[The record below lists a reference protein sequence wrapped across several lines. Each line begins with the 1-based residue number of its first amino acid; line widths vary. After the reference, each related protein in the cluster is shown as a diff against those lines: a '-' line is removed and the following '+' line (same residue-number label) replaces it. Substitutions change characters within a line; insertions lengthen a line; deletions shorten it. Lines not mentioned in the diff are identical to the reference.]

1 GFTIRVK
8 NGKDATLIENM
19 NISTSPMN
27 VALTKQQQS
36 IFTQS
41 VLNSNELLN
50 SYKRETLSSEFAV
63 SETVTIEQLVGFRGD
78 ILDVHNWTK
87 NNLID
92 FFHQQGYKYA
102 STLLNKHHINGNKLY
117 ELKREQV
124 F

>member
-1 GFTIRVK
+1 
-8 NGKDATLIENM
+8 
-19 NISTSPMN
+19 MN

-50 SYKRETLSSEFAV
+50 SYKRETPSHEFAV
-63 SETVTIEQLVGFRGD
+63 SETVTIEQLFGLRGD

-92 FFHQQGYKYA
+92 FFHQQGYEYA

-124 F
+124 FLIYQH